1 MKSLASLNKYFWK
14 YKFYL
19 IWGIITVIAS
29 NLFTIYPAQI
39 IRTALD
45 MIEELLSI
53 RQLTSGFEIQSS
65 LMNMINRSLLFFG
78 GLMVGIA
85 ILSGVFLFFTRQTII
100 YMSRLIE
107 YDLRNDIFNHY
118 QQLTTRFYRKNRTGD
133 IMSRITED
141 VNKVRM
147 YLGPALMYTLNTF
160 VRFVLVITAMFSI
173 NPKLSL
179 LSLLPLPVLSFMVYW
194 VETIIEKRSRAVQE
208 QIAKLN
214 TFTQEVYSGIRVVKA
229 YGKEAQIRKRFE
241 VETEIYRE
249 KTLYSAKVDAVF
261 YPAVTL
267 LMGLSS
273 ILLIWVGSEQVIEG
287 VITIGNIA
295 EFILYIGLLSWPI
308 ISIGWVTTLIQQ
320 AAASQKRINEMLNES
335 PDVSFPT
342 ESEEIVQPS
351 LVWHSVSFTYPDTGI
366 RAIDNLSFSL
376 KPGQKVGIIGPAGSG
391 KSTICQLMMRMF
403 DISSGQILID
413 KKGIET
419 YRKEALRSVIGYAP
433 QDVFLFS
440 DTIWGNI
447 AFGNPNATNTEVEE
461 AAVFAVVAD
470 NILAFP
476 DGYKTVIGERGVML
490 SGGQKQRISI
500 ARAHIR
506 KPKIL
511 ILDDVLS
518 AIDTETEEKLL
529 KNIQQYRKENPD
541 TVVIQVSHRL
551 SCIQNS
557 DLILSIEE
565 GKLTESGTHE
575 SLITKGGY
583 YARIYEKQQAESLKP
598 I

>member
-78 GLMVGIA
+78 GLMVGIS

-320 AAASQKRINEMLNES
+320 AAASQKRINEMLNER

-366 RAIDNLSFSL
+366 RAINNLSFSL

-403 DISSGQILID
+403 NISSGQILID